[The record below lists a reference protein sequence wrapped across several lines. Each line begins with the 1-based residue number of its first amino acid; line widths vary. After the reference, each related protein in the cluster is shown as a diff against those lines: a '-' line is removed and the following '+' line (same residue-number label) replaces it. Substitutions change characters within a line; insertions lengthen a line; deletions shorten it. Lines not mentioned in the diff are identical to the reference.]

1 MCMNESFVM
10 SKIYLF
16 LCLIT
21 FFSSKSFAEDY
32 CYAPDSP
39 IVAYF
44 DEIKVMRDVPI
55 GSVISFADAAAHFKC
70 DDYSYNFNNDYGFLK
85 LTYNGAKPSGMPN
98 VFLTNLEGVGISV
111 TVGAFSDEDW
121 ITGTERRFDDF
132 FEHDGR
138 PILEYNFH
146 VTVKLIKI
154 GEITPGN
161 LSLGEIVSIRGS
173 AGGNSPGI
181 ILTRGSVTNI
191 GCRVVTP
198 SLSFPIGD
206 ILASSFGN
214 SVGTI
219 PAGAERTL
227 NLGLDCD
234 PNIYVEMQFTGTQNP
249 DISDNSIL
257 ALNNHGSPG
266 TASGVGVQL
275 LYNGEPLPLNGY
287 IEADTIGGMETFPL
301 TARYYQTKPVVTTGN
316 ASASATM
323 TITYQ

>member
-1 MCMNESFVM
+1 M

-32 CYAPDSP
+32 CYAPSAP
-39 IVAYF
+39 HQAYF
-44 DEIKVMRDVPI
+44 DAIKVMRDVPI
-55 GSVISFADAAAHFKC
+55 GSEIARYDAGATFEC
-70 DDYSYNFNNDYGFLK
+70 DPFTSSGEINNDFGFIK
-85 LTYNGAKPSGMPN
+85 LTYNGAIPSGIPN
-98 VFLTNLEGVGISV
+98 VYLTNLNGVGIKVALEELGTV
-111 TVGAFSDEDW
+111 THWLTD
-121 ITGTERRFDDF
+121 TEQRVNDF
-132 FEHDGR
+132 FPSNGLGHPEHQIHLVN
-138 PILEYNFH
+138 IL
-146 VTVKLIKI
+146 VKI

-161 LSLGEIVSIRGS
+161 LILGEVVSLRGS
-173 AGGNSPGI
+173 AGGNKPGV